1 MYALQEVSYYG
12 CPDTLFDLSSTLY
25 RVVDCMPIT
34 MKMGILSDLEKIVD
48 AYKDEPSMTS
58 VLRNIRRFMDEELLP
73 HVDFDIDKPSE
84 SDAFPSSDKFFASGY
99 EDYYMDDLE
108 GDDDDESQ
116 YYTAEEVQLP
126 LRKSSP
132 LRFDKLSVVCEVSD
146 DDSVFLNDEDDE
158 DDEDEDDPDDQERAQ
173 LIVDDVTYDNP
184 APLTGDTTY
193 DQPPSTLGDE
203 DHPDDPKNSLNRTLA
218 SSAAEAEPLPCESAL
233 KKKKSSIRNRL
244 TNLVRRV
251 TTTVRRRFRAS

>member
-1 MYALQEVSYYG
+1 M
-12 CPDTLFDLSSTLY
+12 
-25 RVVDCMPIT
+25 
-34 MKMGILSDLEKIVD
+34 
-48 AYKDEPSMTS
+48 
-58 VLRNIRRFMDEELLP
+58 
-73 HVDFDIDKPSE
+73 
-84 SDAFPSSDKFFASGY
+84 
-99 EDYYMDDLE
+99 
-108 GDDDDESQ
+108 
-116 YYTAEEVQLP
+116 
-126 LRKSSP
+126 
-132 LRFDKLSVVCEVSD
+132 RFDKLSVVSEVSD

-218 SSAAEAEPLPCESAL
+218 SSAAEAEPLPCEPAL

-244 TNLVRRV
+244 TNLARRV